1 MLKIVGQQLS
11 EIWLEEGRTVGGTAV
26 WLWFN
31 SVLRRLFCQKSIK
44 VFALLASFFLSFFFC
59 INCTHIF
66 CFWTVTSV

>member
-11 EIWLEEGRTVGGTAV
+11 EIWLEEASRGTGEGGTAV

-44 VFALLASFFLSFFFC
+44 VFALLAFFFL
-59 INCTHIF
+59 
-66 CFWTVTSV
+66 CFLHKLHSYLLFLDRD

>member
-44 VFALLASFFLSFFFC
+44 VFALLASFFLFFLHKLHSYLLFLDRD
-59 INCTHIF
+59 
-66 CFWTVTSV
+66 